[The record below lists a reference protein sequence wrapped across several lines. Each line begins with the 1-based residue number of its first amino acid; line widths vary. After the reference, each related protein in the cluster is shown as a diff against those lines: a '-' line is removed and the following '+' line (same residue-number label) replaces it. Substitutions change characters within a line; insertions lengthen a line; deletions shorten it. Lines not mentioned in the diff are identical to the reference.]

1 MWYIPLYTKLKKFL
15 IKRNIDIIKMN
26 LIFDIETT
34 GLNPLIDRIICIA
47 LKSNGKELIIID
59 SNEKVILEKFWN
71 YVREIKIKDLGFRL
85 IGFNC
90 WSFDLPFLIIRSFKH
105 GVNVVDT
112 SGKVIDL
119 RYLLSYG
126 NKYQNGKLS
135 DYAELI
141 GLEQKYNGY
150 DGSDMKRLFEEDK
163 FAEIEKYALSDI
175 KITFGIYKRAL
186 EIGLIGGDLRWYTQ

>member
-1 MWYIPLYTKLKKFL
+1 MLF
-15 IKRNIDIIKMN
+15 
-26 LIFDIETT
+26 
-34 GLNPLIDRIICIA
+34 GL
-47 LKSNGKELIIID
+47 
-59 SNEKVILEKFWN
+59 
-71 YVREIKIKDLGFRL
+71 
-85 IGFNC
+85 
-90 WSFDLPFLIIRSFKH
+90 
-105 GVNVVDT
+105 DT

-186 EIGLIGGDLRWYTQ
+186 EIGLIGGDLR